1 MSGRQLLEVWRLN
14 WYNKGVLGQ
23 LHQYLM
29 GYSLLELR
37 RVYLALLVRTE
48 HACAAV
54 EQARSKRVW
63 LDAQK
68 VVQDV
73 ALHLSAVSDSGDVEE
88 LEDLEQSLLEDA
100 MSAQISAAEG
110 VFREKH
116 EASGTSCFVLRP
128 VLGRLGLFSHLKP
141 WSFSYLSG
149 YDSQWAVLD
158 STARPERLALEEF
171 LACEEPPQ
179 GLAPFEEDALR
190 QDYLRKCC
198 RILSGLRHLRTGL
211 TYVRKGLA
219 AGALQASVVVAVEEG
234 IVEAVDSAYAL
245 TYFASFEPA
254 AESFSS
260 GSSWSRGSDDINT
273 IRELPKDKEAFF
285 AELGIALA

>member
-1 MSGRQLLEVWRLN
+1 MS
-14 WYNKGVLGQ
+14 
-23 LHQYLM
+23 
-29 GYSLLELR
+29 YSLFELR

-48 HACAAV
+48 RTCEAL

-73 ALHLSAVSDSGDVEE
+73 ALHLSLVSDSGYVEE
-88 LEDLEQSLLEDA
+88 LEGLEQSLLEDA
-100 MSAQISAAEG
+100 MSVQTLASEG
-110 VFREKH
+110 AFREKH

-149 YDSQWAVLD
+149 YDSKWGILD
-158 STARPERLALEEF
+158 STARLERLALEEL
-171 LACEEPPQ
+171 LARAEPLQ
-179 GLAPFEEDALR
+179 GLALFEEDALR
-190 QDYLRKCC
+190 QGYLHKCC

-219 AGALQASVVVAVEEG
+219 AGALQAPVVVAVEEG
-234 IVEAVDSAYAL
+234 LVEAVDAAYAL
-245 TYFASFEPA
+245 TYFSSLEPA

-260 GSSWSRGSDDINT
+260 GSSWSRGSDAINT
-273 IRELPKDKEAFF
+273 LLELPKDKKAFF
-285 AELGIALA
+285 AELGITLD